1 MSNESTEQSQPPS
14 FEQALA
20 ELESIV
26 RDLEEGKIGLEDALA
41 RYEQGVKLL
50 RRCHELLQRAERQI
64 ALLSGVDAEGNP
76 IATPLDDAALT
87 LEEKAKGRSQRRTAC
102 EQEPSP

>member
-1 MSNESTEQSQPPS
+1 MPNESTDHCTPPS
-14 FEQALA
+14 FEQALS
-20 ELESIV
+20 ELETIV
-26 RDLEEGKIGLEDALA
+26 HDLEDGQIGLEEALA

-76 IATPLDDAALT
+76 ISTPLDDASLT
-87 LEEKAKGRSQRRTAC
+87 LEEKAKGRSRRRTAS